1 MTWYSMYIFD
11 QISIL
16 WMYLSVSFFGQM
28 INFVIRIF
36 LKKKTN
42 MTVFWGC
49 LFCIMGEETRLCNES
64 MKHFVIIS
72 VYTCLN
78 RNSKY
83 CLPLFGTDDKC
94 CILKIFISHSSKFEK
109 KSWVKRKLRF
119 IIWFLYPQYQW
130 RKLFNIDYF
139 EYIIKKETNWIK

>member
-1 MTWYSMYIFD
+1 MAFYDVIFHVHIWSD
-11 QISIL
+11 FNFVNVFVC
-16 WMYLSVSFFGQM
+16 VSFFGQM

-36 LKKKTN
+36 LRKKTN
-42 MTVFWGC
+42 MTMFYGC
-49 LFCIMGEETRLCNES
+49 LFCIMGEETKLCNES
-64 MKHFVIIS
+64 VKNFVSIS

-94 CILKIFISHSSKFEK
+94 CILKILISHSSKFEK
-109 KSWVKRKLRF
+109 KSWEKRKLRF
-119 IIWFLYPQYQW
+119 IVWFLYPQCQW

-139 EYIIKKETNWIK
+139 EYII